1 MKKRILCAILSLAAV
16 FSLIGFNATQAWFS
30 EGENKSM
37 ELKSGNL
44 DFTATG
50 NVSLEDENID
60 ILPGATLNLAEAIV
74 ITNNSSIDTELRIL
88 VDCSYE
94 AEEGEEALEW
104 DSSWIEFVFDGNGSD
119 WVQEG
124 EFIYYRPNGNGRI
137 PAVEIAETT
146 TQVTETTTES
156 TTETT
161 TAEAE
166 ALAEGEETSE
176 TTTVET
182 TTAETTT
189 AETTTTRVYAAN
201 EIPFAGKIRISK
213 DVPPEFNNKTVNFNF
228 TIQARQADFM
238 EWENFTSVSDE
249 EAAESPAG

>member
-50 NVSLEDENID
+50 KVSLEDENID

-124 EFIYYRPNGNGRI
+124 EFIYYRPDGNGRI

-146 TQVTETTTES
+146 TQVTET

-238 EWENFTSVSDE
+238 EWTDFVSASETEVTTENVAS
-249 EAAESPAG
+249 

>member
-104 DSSWIEFVFDGNGSD
+104 DSSWIEFVFDGNESD

-124 EFIYYRPNGNGRI
+124 EFIYYRPDGNGRI

-146 TQVTETTTES
+146 TQVTETTTV
-156 TTETT
+156 
-161 TAEAE
+161 
-166 ALAEGEETSE
+166 E
-176 TTTVET
+176 TTTV
-182 TTAETTT
+182 ETTT

-201 EIPFAGKIRISK
+201 EIPFAGKIKISK

>member
-94 AEEGEEALEW
+94 AEEGEEALVW
-104 DSSWIEFVFDGNGSD
+104 DSSWIEFVFDGNESD

-124 EFIYYRPNGNGRI
+124 EFIYYRPDGNGRI

-189 AETTTTRVYAAN
+189 TRVYAAN
-201 EIPFAGKIRISK
+201 EIPFAGKIKISK

-238 EWENFTSVSDE
+238 EWTDFVSASETEVTTENVAS
-249 EAAESPAG
+249 